1 MSSRRNHWTRRGL
14 LTAGIAVAAVAAAGV
29 ATAAPAFASATPVTY
44 DTDAPSGQV
53 WGIEAGAYDTANGFF
68 VAPPTSEL
76 TTQGAQVATTAGV
89 QDGIV
94 SVSSDWQKWVIT
106 PSTGANAGYYTIS
119 NRMNGMCLDVQGA
132 STAAGAP
139 VIQWPCS
146 GNNNQQWQIIW
157 TGYPNGTGNSATG
170 FVVEFQNEN
179 SGLLLSSGSTAGG
192 STLAQES
199 VGYTGGN
206 ASFTLNREGYALTTN
221 PVTVPGGAFVSGTAA
236 CVEGYHFA
244 AANNQQLSQEESGDS
259 YTAAASSA
267 GDIPAGNTALTE
279 AVATVPAGNTG
290 TANLTFW
297 HSTTPYDQQG
307 QLTLYCDPG
316 SVTS

>member
-1 MSSRRNHWTRRGL
+1 MFSRRDHWTRRGL
-14 LTAGIAVAAVAAAGV
+14 ITAGVGVAAVAAAAV
-29 ATAAPAFASATPVTY
+29 ATAAPAFASATPVTS
-44 DTDAPSGQV
+44 DTSAPSGQV
-53 WGIEAGAYDTANGFF
+53 WGLEAGAFASANGFF

-76 TTQGAQVATTAGV
+76 TTQGAQVATTAGI
-89 QDGIV
+89 QTGTV

-132 STAAGAP
+132 STADGAP

-146 GNNNQQWQIIW
+146 GNANQQWQIIW
-157 TGYPNGTGNSATG
+157 LPNPNGTGNSATD
-170 FVVEFQNEN
+170 FPVQFKNEN
-179 SGLLLSSGSTAGG
+179 SGLLLSYTDSSTEAT
-192 STLAQES
+192 TLDQEPTINTAFS
-199 VGYTGGN
+199 L
-206 ASFTLNREGYALTTN
+206 FREGYALTTN
-221 PVTVPGGAFVSGTAA
+221 PVTVPGGAFVSGTAS

-244 AANNQQLSQEESGDS
+244 AANSQQLDQEESGDS

-279 AVATVPAGNTG
+279 AVATVQGGNNG
-290 TANLTFW
+290 AANLTFW

-316 SVTS
+316 NVTS

>member
-1 MSSRRNHWTRRGL
+1 MFSRRGRWTRRGL
-14 LTAGIAVAAVAAAGV
+14 ITGGIAAAAVAAAAV

-53 WGIEAGAYDTANGFF
+53 WGIEAGAFQSANGYF

-76 TTQGAQVATTAGV
+76 TTQGAQAAVTPGSQTGT
-89 QDGIV
+89 V

-132 STAAGAP
+132 STADGAP

-146 GNNNQQWQIIW
+146 GNANQQWQIIW
-157 TGYPNGTGNSATG
+157 GSNPNGTGNSATD
-170 FVVEFQNEN
+170 FPVQFENEN
-179 SGLLLSSGSTAGG
+179 SGLLLSSGPSTGV
-192 STLAQES
+192 STLTQEG
-199 VGYTGGN
+199 VGYTGGSS
-206 ASFTLNREGYALTTN
+206 SFTLDREGYALTTN
-221 PVTVPGGAFVSGTAA
+221 PVTVPGGAFVSGTAS

-244 AANNQQLSQEESGDS
+244 AANSQQLDQEESGDS

-279 AVATVPAGNTG
+279 AVATVQGGNNG
-290 TANLTFW
+290 AAKLTFW

-316 SVTS
+316 NVTS